1 MHLPCLQALDFLAI
15 GISEIAC
22 ISERRLERMCNPSL
36 SGLPAFLVKDG
47 GLNSGFMIAHCT
59 AAALVA
65 ENRVLC
71 HPASVDSISTSAA
84 KEDHVSMGGHAA
96 RKALSIVEHVE
107 TVIAIELLAACQAL
121 DLHRP
126 LTTTAPLEALYALV
140 RKHVDPW
147 KCDRQMA
154 PDIKAVQTLVQSGA
168 LLEAVEDACAAAE

>member
-1 MHLPCLQALDFLAI
+1 MCAAQRGRPR
-15 GISEIAC
+15 G
-22 ISERRLERMCNPSL
+22 RRD
-36 SGLPAFLVKDG
+36 PAP
-47 GLNSGFMIAHCT
+47 
-59 AAALVA
+59 
-65 ENRVLC
+65 RR
-71 HPASVDSISTSAA
+71 P
-84 KEDHVSMGGHAA
+84 
-96 RKALSIVEHVE
+96 R

-168 LLEAVEDACAAAE
+168 LLEAVENACAAAE